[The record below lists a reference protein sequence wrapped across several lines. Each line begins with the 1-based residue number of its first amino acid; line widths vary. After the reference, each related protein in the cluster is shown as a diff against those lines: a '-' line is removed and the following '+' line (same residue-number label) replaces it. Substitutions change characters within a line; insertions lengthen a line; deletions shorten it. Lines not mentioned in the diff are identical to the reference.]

1 MLVYLYTK
9 PKNVHNKLRN
19 QGVCVSNGT
28 TNLVVVYI
36 LYHIKR
42 NVNINFIILL
52 KVIHNQLK
60 YHIFAVTNNNDRYPC
75 ICFTKSALTNRHC

>member
-9 PKNVHNKLRN
+9 PKNLHNKLRN

-28 TNLVVVYI
+28 TNLVVV
-36 LYHIKR
+36 
-42 NVNINFIILL
+42 
-52 KVIHNQLK
+52 
-60 YHIFAVTNNNDRYPC
+60 NNDRYCC